1 MKETAKK
8 IVRRIGKLWHE
19 SLTSSR
25 EPTILEILNE
35 RARQYSADFLESKL
49 DNVVLFRSIS
59 KIRAFAFRDIN
70 PDGLIL
76 EFGVYTGSSIRLFAK
91 NLTDRNDSR
100 TVFGFDS
107 FEGLEEDWSGQVGA
121 QKSKFSTGGKLPDV
135 PSNVQLIKGWVQEAL
150 QDFLDTHPDKPISFI
165 HCDMDTYTPTK
176 FALETV
182 KDRCVRGTVILFDEL
197 IGYPNWRRHEY
208 RALTEVFSED
218 EFDYF
223 AFSELQAAIRIK

>member
-1 MKETAKK
+1 MKEAAKK

-19 SLTSSR
+19 SLTTGR

-35 RARQYSADFLESKL
+35 RARQDSADFLESKM
-49 DNVVLFRSIS
+49 DNVALFRSIS
-59 KIRAFAFRDIN
+59 KIRTFAFRDIN

-76 EFGVYTGSSIRLFAK
+76 EFGVYTGSSTRLFAK

-107 FEGLEEDWSGQVGA
+107 FEGLEEDWTGQVGVF
-121 QKSKFSTGGKLPDV
+121 KTKFSTGGKLPDV
-135 PSNVQLIKGWVQEAL
+135 PDNVQLIKGWVQETL
-150 QDFLDTHPDKPISFI
+150 QDFLDAHPDEPISFI

-176 FALETV
+176 FALEVV
-182 KDRCVRGTVILFDEL
+182 KDRCVSGTVILFDEL
-197 IGYPNWRRHEY
+197 YGYPNWRRHEY
-208 RALTEVFSED
+208 RALMEVFGED
-218 EFDYF
+218 EFEYL